1 MSRGAIEEDVTPRD
15 TIERMTRVRRI
26 LKLLGAALA
35 FAVYVWFAAV
45 RYAPGVKARK
55 ARRRGR

>member
-1 MSRGAIEEDVTPRD
+1 MPP
-15 TIERMTRVRRI
+15 VRRI

-55 ARRRGR
+55 ARRRAR